1 MQNFEFLKYVNFQG
15 DENWNDKRT
24 FYFNLSKKRFYK
36 KYIDLLNVHELYIY
50 IFFWIIYRSNDWYG
64 N

>member
-1 MQNFEFLKYVNFQG
+1 MYDFEFLKYVNFQG

-24 FYFNLSKKRFYK
+24 FYFNLSKKKILQKIYRF
-36 KYIDLLNVHELYIY
+36 IYIY
-50 IFFWIIYRSNDWYG
+50 IFFWIIYRYNDWYE